1 MIPAA
6 IEEFEREMMD
16 ATRELAS
23 IRGSIQVQDSAVKTL
38 EQQATILWRA
48 AEGDLRNQN
57 EGGARRYLG
66 ARRQLLTQ
74 IATAQHAL
82 AALRSTGETLE
93 ANLTILRDRLSYMKQ
108 HKDALI
114 SQARASRLQGQIMGG
129 LAGTD
134 NNSSWAVFEQAE
146 EKIQLQ
152 VANADALSSMAGADD
167 ATLVQALT
175 SSSVDEE
182 LKALRAAIADG

>member
-1 MIPAA
+1 
-6 IEEFEREMMD
+6 
-16 ATRELAS
+16 
-23 IRGSIQVQDSAVKTL
+23 
-38 EQQATILWRA
+38 
-48 AEGDLRNQN
+48 
-57 EGGARRYLG
+57 
-66 ARRQLLTQ
+66 
-74 IATAQHAL
+74 
-82 AALRSTGETLE
+82 
-93 ANLTILRDRLSYMKQ
+93 
-108 HKDALI
+108 
-114 SQARASRLQGQIMGG
+114 MGG